1 LSDPCPHCQEPTRV
15 VTAVTVPALAPGTR
29 RVLVTRQC
37 TGRACQLKFPS
48 FKAEVELTDD
58 ERAAWRRR

>member
-1 LSDPCPHCQEPTRV
+1 

-37 TGRACQLKFPS
+37 TGRGCQLKFPS
-48 FKAEVELTDD
+48 FKAESELN
-58 ERAAWRRR
+58 EEELAVWRRR